1 MFIHNFKYS
10 LKTLF
15 RNKELIFWTFTFPI
29 ILATF
34 FNMAFSDIEN
44 SEKLDII
51 NIAIIQNDD
60 FNNNEVYKSAFEEM
74 SDKNNKDRLF
84 ETKYTTKEEAQ
95 KLLEEEK
102 IVGYMELVDNKPKLT
117 FITSGINETIFKY
130 VSEEIMQKSNIINN
144 LTEEEIQN
152 QIMTGNFNVDYES
165 IYNKVIEITTEE
177 NVKLKNIS
185 SDNLSY
191 TMIEFY
197 TLIAMVCLYGG
208 ILGTVSI
215 NQNLANMSN
224 QGKRVSV
231 APTTKGKVVLSSVLA
246 SYITQLIGVALLFIY
261 TIFVLNVDY
270 GNILGLII
278 ILAMVGSLAGLSLG
292 TTVATTIKSNENVKT
307 GIILSITMLGC
318 FLSGMMGVTMKYII
332 DKNIPIIN
340 KLNPANM
347 ITDGLYSLY
356 YYETLDR
363 YIFNVISLLIFAFV
377 LIAVS
382 YISLRRQ
389 KYDSI

>member
-1 MFIHNFKYS
+1 
-10 LKTLF
+10 
-15 RNKELIFWTFTFPI
+15 
-29 ILATF
+29 
-34 FNMAFSDIEN
+34 
-44 SEKLDII
+44 
-51 NIAIIQNDD
+51 
-60 FNNNEVYKSAFEEM
+60 
-74 SDKNNKDRLF
+74 
-84 ETKYTTKEEAQ
+84 
-95 KLLEEEK
+95 
-102 IVGYMELVDNKPKLT
+102 MELVDNKPKLT

-130 VSEEIMQKSNIINN
+130 VSEEIMQTSNIINN

-224 QGKRVSV
+224 RGKRVSV
-231 APTTKGKVVLSSVLA
+231 APTTKGKVILSSVLA

-270 GNILGLII
+270 GNNLGLII

-292 TTVATTIKSNENVKT
+292 VLVATTIKSNENIKT

-318 FLSGMMGVTMKYII
+318 FLSGMMGITMKYII

-363 YIFNVISLLIFAFV
+363 YIFNVISLLIFAFI
-377 LIAVS
+377 LITVS

>member
-15 RNKELIFWTFTFPI
+15 RNKELIFWAFAFPI

-34 FNMAFSDIEN
+34 FNMAFSNIEN

-60 FNNNEVYKSAFEEM
+60 FNNNEVFKSAFEEM
-74 SDKNNKDRLF
+74 SNENNKDRLF

-130 VSEEIMQKSNIINN
+130 VSEEIMQTSNIINN
-144 LTEEEIQN
+144 LAEEEIKN
-152 QIMTGNFNVDYES
+152 QMVTGNFNVDYES
-165 IYNKVIEITTEE
+165 IYNKVIELTEE
-177 NVKLKNIS
+177 KNVRLKNVS

-208 ILGTVSI
+208 ILGTISI

-231 APTTKGKVVLSSVLA
+231 TPTTKGKVILSSVLA
-246 SYITQLIGVALLFIY
+246 SYITQLVGVALLFIY

-270 GNILGLII
+270 GNNLGLII

-292 TTVATTIKSNENVKT
+292 VLVATIIKSNENVKT

-318 FLSGMMGVTMKYII
+318 FLSGMMGITMKYII

-363 YIFNVISLLIFAFV
+363 YIFNVISLLIFAFI
-377 LIAVS
+377 LITVS

>member
-1 MFIHNFKYS
+1 M
-10 LKTLF
+10 
-15 RNKELIFWTFTFPI
+15 
-29 ILATF
+29 
-34 FNMAFSDIEN
+34 
-44 SEKLDII
+44 
-51 NIAIIQNDD
+51 
-60 FNNNEVYKSAFEEM
+60 V
-74 SDKNNKDRLF
+74 
-84 ETKYTTKEEAQ
+84 
-95 KLLEEEK
+95 
-102 IVGYMELVDNKPKLT
+102 
-117 FITSGINETIFKY
+117 
-130 VSEEIMQKSNIINN
+130 
-144 LTEEEIQN
+144 
-152 QIMTGNFNVDYES
+152 TGNFNVDYES
-165 IYNKVIEITTEE
+165 IYNKVIELTEE
-177 NVKLKNIS
+177 KNVRLKNVS

-208 ILGTVSI
+208 ILGTISI

-231 APTTKGKVVLSSVLA
+231 TPTTKGKVILSSVLA
-246 SYITQLIGVALLFIY
+246 SYITQLVGVALLFIY

-270 GNILGLII
+270 GNNLGLII

-318 FLSGMMGVTMKYII
+318 FLSGMMGITMKYII

-363 YIFNVISLLIFAFV
+363 YIFNVINLLIFAFV

>member
-15 RNKELIFWTFTFPI
+15 RNKELIFWTFAFPI

-60 FNNNEVYKSAFEEM
+60 FDNNEVFKSAFEEM

-102 IVGYMELVDNKPKLT
+102 VVGYMELIDNKPKLT

-130 VSEEIMQKSNIINN
+130 VSEEIMQTSNIINN

-191 TMIEFY
+191 TMIH
-197 TLIAMVCLYGG
+197 
-208 ILGTVSI
+208 
-215 NQNLANMSN
+215 
-224 QGKRVSV
+224 
-231 APTTKGKVVLSSVLA
+231 
-246 SYITQLIGVALLFIY
+246 LLQW
-261 TIFVLNVDY
+261 FVY
-270 GNILGLII
+270 
-278 ILAMVGSLAGLSLG
+278 MVGYLEL
-292 TTVATTIKSNENVKT
+292 
-307 GIILSITMLGC
+307 
-318 FLSGMMGVTMKYII
+318 FL
-332 DKNIPIIN
+332 
-340 KLNPANM
+340 
-347 ITDGLYSLY
+347 
-356 YYETLDR
+356 
-363 YIFNVISLLIFAFV
+363 
-377 LIAVS
+377 
-382 YISLRRQ
+382 
-389 KYDSI
+389 